1 MQSNVLILTPVGDFK
16 GGAER
21 SVLTCVEALA
31 EANYKLSVITS
42 NEGELSDRFRK
53 LGAKVYITNVSDKYI
68 CIGKKN
74 FIGAFFNTI
83 RVNYLICK
91 LHKQYKI
98 DLIYCNDALT
108 VEWCV
113 GALFLSRKRP
123 KILVHERLANAGPL
137 HRLNYFLLQRQFRVI
152 FTSKF
157 MEKTM
162 SELFKEAPWKKAY
175 FLHNPIDM
183 SGSELEYSVSIN
195 RIRCNLRLQNNEKL
209 LCYVGRFVAWKN
221 IHHILEAMYLLQK
234 TIQPH
239 LLIVGKA
246 SGAIEK
252 NYEQSLRIVIKEKKL
267 EKYVHFVGYHNDVT
281 PFIKASD
288 VLLLPSSGEP
298 FGRVVVEAQ
307 SLGIPVIGARSGG
320 ITEILDK
327 RLGMLVDV
335 GNIEQ
340 LASAIDTVLG
350 TRYEKSVRERVA
362 LDVRKRFNSTEYK
375 KNFSNIVNSY
385 LKDSKDVCD

>member
-1 MQSNVLILTPVGDFK
+1 MVLTPVGDFR

-21 SVLTCVEALA
+21 SVFPCVEALA
-31 EANYKLSVITS
+31 EAGYKVSVITS

-53 LGAKVYITNVSDKYI
+53 LGAKVYITNTSDKYL

-74 FIGAFFNTI
+74 FIGAFLNTI

-91 LHKQYKI
+91 LHKQYRI
-98 DLIYCNDALT
+98 DFIYCNDALT
-108 VEWCV
+108 VEWCI
-113 GALFLSRKRP
+113 GALFLSRRRP

-137 HRLNYFLLQRQFRVI
+137 HRLNYFLLQRRFRVI

-162 SELFKEAPWKKAY
+162 NVLFKKARWERTY
-175 FLHNPIDM
+175 VLHNPIDM
-183 SGSELEYSVSIN
+183 SNSESESSMSIN
-195 RIRCNLRLQNNEKL
+195 RIRCNLGLQNNERL
-209 LCYVGRFVAWKN
+209 LCYVGRFAAWKN

-234 TIQPH
+234 IIQPH
-239 LLIVGKA
+239 LLVVGKA
-246 SGAIEK
+246 SGAAEK
-252 NYEQSLRIVIKEKKL
+252 SYERFLRIFIKEKKL
-267 EKYVHFVGYHNDVT
+267 EKYVHFVGYHNDVI

-288 VLLLPSSGEP
+288 ELILSSSDEP

-307 SLGIPVIGARSGG
+307 SFGIPVIAANSGG
-320 ITEILDK
+320 IPEILDK
-327 RLGMLVDV
+327 RLGVLVDV

-350 TRYEKSVRERVA
+350 TQYDKSVREQVA
-362 LDVRKRFNSTEYK
+362 LDARERFNSTEYK
-375 KNFSNIVNSY
+375 KKFRNIVNLF
-385 LKDSKDVCD
+385 LKDSNNACA

>member
-1 MQSNVLILTPVGDFK
+1 MVLTPVGDFR

-21 SVLTCVEALA
+21 SVLSSVEALA
-31 EANYKLSVITS
+31 EAGYKVSVITS
-42 NEGELSDRFRK
+42 NEGELFDRFRK
-53 LGAKVYITNVSDKYI
+53 LGAKVYITNASDKYL

-74 FIGAFFNTI
+74 FIGAFLNTI
-83 RVNYLICK
+83 RVNYFICK

-108 VEWCV
+108 VEWCI
-113 GALFLSRKRP
+113 GALLLSLSRRRP

-162 SELFKEAPWKKAY
+162 NVLFKKARWGKTY
-175 FLHNPIDM
+175 VLHNPIDM
-183 SGSELEYSVSIN
+183 SGSESERSVSIN
-195 RIRCNLRLQNNEKL
+195 RIRCNLGLQNNERL
-209 LCYVGRFVAWKN
+209 VCYVGRFAAWKN

-239 LLIVGKA
+239 LLVVGKA
-246 SGAIEK
+246 SGAAEK
-252 NYEQSLRIVIKEKKL
+252 NYEQFLQIFIKEKGL
-267 EKYVHFVGYHNDVT
+267 NNYVHFVGYHNDVA
-281 PFIKASD
+281 PFIKESD
-288 VLLLPSSGEP
+288 VLILPSSGEP

-307 SLGIPVIGARSGG
+307 SCGIPVIGARSGG
-320 ITEILDK
+320 IPEILDK
-327 RLGMLVDV
+327 RLGVLVDV

-350 TRYEKSVRERVA
+350 TQYDKSLRERVA
-362 LDVRKRFNSTEYK
+362 SDACERFNSTEYK
-375 KNFSNIVNSY
+375 RKFRNIVNSY
-385 LKDSKDVCD
+385 LKDSKNAST